1 MKYLALLLLTGLF
14 IIAALVVIIF
24 AYYWG
29 PKGKPRS
36 KN

>member
-1 MKYLALLLLTGLF
+1 MKYLVLLVLTALF

-29 PKGKPRS
+29 PKGKPRD

>member
-1 MKYLALLLLTGLF
+1 MKYLVLLLLTGLF
-14 IIAALVVIIF
+14 ILAALLVIIF

-36 KN
+36 KD

>member
-1 MKYLALLLLTGLF
+1 MKYLVLLLLTGLF
-14 IIAALVVIIF
+14 ITVSLVVIIF

-36 KN
+36 RD

>member
-1 MKYLALLLLTGLF
+1 MKYLVLLILTGLF

-29 PKGKPRS
+29 PKGKPPSRG
-36 KN
+36 

>member
-1 MKYLALLLLTGLF
+1 MKYLVLLLLTCLF
-14 IIAALVVIIF
+14 IIAALVLVIF

>member
-1 MKYLALLLLTGLF
+1 MKYLFLLLITGLF

-29 PKGKPRS
+29 PKGKPRA
-36 KN
+36 KD

>member
-1 MKYLALLLLTGLF
+1 MKYLVLLLLTCLF
-14 IIAALVVIIF
+14 ITAALVIVIF